1 MEVIG
6 LEAYG
11 NMELSYKKLFNKI
24 KESGSTQ
31 KELKEALGIGGT
43 TMTNLVNN
51 KSVTTETIGKICEY
65 FGCQP
70 NDVMEVIF
78 DEDYV
83 EKRKQKEKDKIAAQM
98 AELQKKLE
106 NLN

>member
-1 MEVIG
+1 
-6 LEAYG
+6 
-11 NMELSYKKLFNKI
+11 
-24 KESGSTQ
+24 
-31 KELKEALGIGGT
+31 
-43 TMTNLVNN
+43 
-51 KSVTTETIGKICEY
+51 
-65 FGCQP
+65 
-70 NDVMEVIF
+70 MEVIF